1 MIKRIG
7 FIGVGHLSA
16 YLIRGLRTAAPD
28 LKLYYADPHPARAEK
43 LARQYGGEVVPDNQ
57 VVVDRAEVIILA
69 VRPMDVVTAI
79 QDLIFRS
86 GQTLISVAAGVPI
99 EKIRPH
105 AHPAEVVRSLPIS
118 CSAINLS
125 PTLIY
130 PENKRAGWLFDL
142 LGRTHLLPNEEMF
155 ATITALGGYYAWIF
169 ALMDETIEWAAASG
183 MPEDSA
189 RDIVAET
196 VRGAAGMALDQ
207 KDLSLR
213 DIWTTL
219 ATPGGI
225 SEQGL
230 KILHRRKSLDAW
242 REALEAVAKRMR
254 GD

>member
-16 YLIRGLRTAAPD
+16 YLIRGLRAAAPD
-28 LKLYYADPHPARAEK
+28 LQLYYSDPYPARAKK
-43 LARQYGGEVVPDNQ
+43 LAEQYGGEVVPDNQ
-57 VVVDRAEVIILA
+57 VAVDRAEAVILA

-86 GQTLISVAAGVPI
+86 DQTLISVAAGVPI
-99 EKIRPH
+99 ETMRPH

-130 PENKRAGWLFDL
+130 PESKRARWLFDL
-142 LGRTHLLPNEEMF
+142 LGRAHLLPNEEMF

-169 ALMDETIEWAAASG
+169 ALMDETVEWAVESG
-183 MPEDSA
+183 MPDDTA
-189 RDIVAET
+189 RNIVAET
-196 VRGAAGMALDQ
+196 IRGAAGMALDQ
-207 KDLSLR
+207 RDITLR

-230 KILHRRKSLDAW
+230 KILHKRKSLDAW